1 MRVPNSGLVTL
12 IKHACV
18 CRIKDSGCLRP
29 WNFGPTLTCHAS
41 EWISTSTQQTYALV
55 PYTIVLWASA
65 VCTHQF
71 HWLVFVSV
79 HDSCSGM
86 PGRVRDR
93 DSCSGMPGRAYLPL
107 PPNRPSPAM
116 HIYWLDLRQVATNKD
131 QEMVWYSVWKSQWRL
146 EWWKRQC
153 W

>member
-1 MRVPNSGLVTL
+1 
-12 IKHACV
+12 
-18 CRIKDSGCLRP
+18 
-29 WNFGPTLTCHAS
+29 
-41 EWISTSTQQTYALV
+41 
-55 PYTIVLWASA
+55 
-65 VCTHQF
+65 
-71 HWLVFVSV
+71 
-79 HDSCSGM
+79 M

-116 HIYWLDLRQVATNKD
+116 PIYWLDLRQVATNKD

-153 W
+153 